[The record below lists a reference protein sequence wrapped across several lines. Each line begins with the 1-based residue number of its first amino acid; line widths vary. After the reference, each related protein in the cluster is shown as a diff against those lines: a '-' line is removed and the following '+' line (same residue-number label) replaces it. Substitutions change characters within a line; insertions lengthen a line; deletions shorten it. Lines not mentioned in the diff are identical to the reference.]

1 MCVFLGLMYVCM
13 IYIYARQHY
22 IAHNLY
28 TVTKK
33 ALVRKCL
40 TKVSAYARCIF
51 GVSMNIGE

>member
-13 IYIYARQHY
+13 IYIYARQHC

-28 TVTKK
+28 TVHKK

-40 TKVSAYARCIF
+40 AKVNAYATCIF
-51 GVSMNIGE
+51 GVFMNIGE